1 MVFNSVLFLGRSKC
15 THTKKIKSF
24 LKKKTLKFQ
33 YIESKK
39 YGEKF
44 DINSIRYKK
53 FDFIFSFR
61 SFFILKKNLLNKCSI
76 AAINFHPGPPE
87 YRGIGCI
94 NYALYENSK
103 FYGCTAHIM
112 DNKIDNGSIIDVKK
126 FKIFKSDTVET
137 CLKKT
142 YVLAYT
148 QAIMIIKSLLKQEN
162 FLNKSIKKNKHLRW
176 SKNIKSKK
184 DLDNF
189 YKIDLKSSKKE
200 INRKIRATYTTN
212 YKPYITL
219 NDRNFFLR

>member
-1 MVFNSVLFLGRSKC
+1 MMFNSVLFFGRSKC
-15 THTKKIKSF
+15 LYTKKIRLF
-24 LKKKTLKFQ
+24 LQKKTLNFQ

-44 DINSIRYKK
+44 DINCIKYQK

-61 SFFILKKNLLNKCSI
+61 SFFILKKNLLNKCLI

-112 DNKIDNGSIIDVKK
+112 NNKIDNGSIIDVKK
-126 FKIFKSDTVET
+126 FKIIKSDTVET

-142 YVLAYT
+142 HILAYN
-148 QAIMIIKSLLKQEN
+148 QAIVIFKSLLKEEN
-162 FLNKSIKKNKHLRW
+162 FLNKSIKKNKHLCW
-176 SKNIKSKK
+176 SKNIKNKK

-189 YKIDLKSSKKE
+189 YKIDLGLSKND
-200 INRKIRATYTTN
+200 INRKIRATYTAN
-212 YKPYITL
+212 HKPYIIL
-219 NDRNFFLR
+219 NGRSFFLK